1 MKRLT
6 AVTTIVLLA
15 TVGISTAEQNASQD
29 NDSSAEVKQNVEF
42 GRELT
47 QKIQV
52 GVKVTAGGPCR
63 GMFITVPVPQEWPEQ
78 KVRMLEED
86 FSNNVVKVDYR
97 VLENSVK
104 QMMVSIPRLGAGEE
118 SHALVTFEIKGRAV
132 IGPSETN
139 ELTAP
144 KNAGK
149 DIRKFLAAS
158 PLIESRNRKIQNEVK
173 KLVKDKETDWQKIE
187 AIYDFVRE
195 SVTYRESELK
205 GAVQALNDGEGDCEA
220 MTSLFIAMCRA
231 AKVPARMVWVTDH
244 CYPEF
249 YLEDAEENGQWY
261 PCQVAGTRSFGSMPD
276 IRPILQKGDNIRVP
290 EKRGGQRYAALF
302 LKAKAVQ
309 RPNPKVTEVMEFI
322 NE

>member
-1 MKRLT
+1 MRNKLS
-6 AVTTIVLLA
+6 AISIGVLLTYIHLAGTARADDA
-15 TVGISTAEQNASQD
+15 TDDAT
-29 NDSSAEVKQNVEF
+29 KYNVEF
-42 GRELT
+42 GREMK

-52 GVKVTAGGPCR
+52 GVEVTAGGPCR

-86 FSNNVVKVDYR
+86 FSNNVAKVSYR
-97 VLENSVK
+97 TLEDSVK
-104 QMMVSIPRLGAGEE
+104 QMVVLIPRLDAGEKA
-118 SHALVTFEIKGRAV
+118 HALVTYEIRGHAIV
-132 IGPSETN
+132 GPSETDQ
-139 ELTAP
+139 LVAP
-144 KNAGK
+144 KSVKK

-158 PLIESRNRKIQNEVK
+158 PQIESRNRKIQREAK
-173 KLVKDKETDWQKIE
+173 SLVKDKDTDWAKVE

-195 SVTYRESELK
+195 SVAYRESELK

-231 AKVPARMVWVTDH
+231 AKIPARMVWVTDH

-249 YLEDAEENGQWY
+249 YLEDAEKNGQWY
-261 PCQVAGTRSFGSMPD
+261 PCQVAGSRAFGSMPD

-302 LKAKAVQ
+302 LKAKSVR
-309 RPNPKVTEVMEFI
+309 RPNPKVTEIMEFV
-322 NE
+322 ND